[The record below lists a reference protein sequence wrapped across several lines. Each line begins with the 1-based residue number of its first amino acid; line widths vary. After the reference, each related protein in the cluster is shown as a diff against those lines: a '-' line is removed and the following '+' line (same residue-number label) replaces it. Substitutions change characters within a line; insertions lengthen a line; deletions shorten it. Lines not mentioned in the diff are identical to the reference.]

1 MATYVLRSLNSGNIS
16 LNKFINF
23 KQVGSIIGRP
33 QNNELYI
40 YNLNVSNENRR
51 KKHGSE
57 ILRTY
62 ETLMK
67 HNYGIE

>member
-40 YNLNVSNENRR
+40 
-51 KKHGSE
+51 
-57 ILRTY
+57 
-62 ETLMK
+62 
-67 HNYGIE
+67 